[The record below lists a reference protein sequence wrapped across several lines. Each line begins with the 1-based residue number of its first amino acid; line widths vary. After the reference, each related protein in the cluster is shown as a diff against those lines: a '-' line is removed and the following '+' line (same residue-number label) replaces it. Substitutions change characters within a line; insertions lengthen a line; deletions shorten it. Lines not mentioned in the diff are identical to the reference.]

1 MTRVFEDLDTPGVG
15 QPFRVVVHL
24 DLVDALTGEQ
34 VREAYYNGT
43 TIIGVR
49 KAPVDGT
56 PAQWTQNTNGMAR
69 AQWELDLAP
78 NSEIVYKGTPG
89 GTLWRRVVNPY
100 PPTHESPKK
109 TTAVFDV
116 PVSDQRLV
124 LGDLVAATP
133 SPDPG

>member
-69 AQWELDLAP
+69 TSLPTPRSSTRARRAAP
-78 NSEIVYKGTPG
+78 SGAG
-89 GTLWRRVVNPY
+89 
-100 PPTHESPKK
+100 S
-109 TTAVFDV
+109 
-116 PVSDQRLV
+116 
-124 LGDLVAATP
+124 
-133 SPDPG
+133 